1 VKLNRRTALAGAV
14 ALTAAPRA
22 FAQAFPS
29 KPLKIVVPFAAGSAT
44 DLTARGLGA
53 KLQEILKQPVVIEN
67 KPGASGQLGAS
78 AVATAPPDGYTLLMG
93 TNTTNAANP
102 ALFKKLSYDPAK
114 DFAPIM
120 RCVTGVNALVV
131 NNDVPAK
138 TVAELVDYAKKNPGK
153 LNYAEASASQRLSGE
168 MFNKLAGVK
177 IERVPYKASPQALGD
192 VAAGQVQ
199 IMFPDLPQALT
210 QIDAGRVRGLGVT
223 GPTRSSV
230 APNLPPIGDT
240 VPGYSLVYWLGG
252 GGGGG
257 GGGAGGGGGG
267 AGGGG
272 GQGRAGRRAADA
284 REPIQKTL
292 ADAIAEALK
301 DPATAKAMTQGRME
315 IAPLPLAQFAAYVK
329 EQTAWWT
336 REIKA
341 AGIEPE

>member
-1 VKLNRRTALAGAV
+1 MKLNRRSTLAGAA
-14 ALTAAPRA
+14 ALAAGSLSKAA
-22 FAQAFPS
+22 FAQAFPG
-29 KPLKIVVPFAAGSAT
+29 KPIKIVVPFAAGSAT

-53 KLQEILKQPVVIEN
+53 KLQDILKQPVVIDN

-78 AVATAPPDGYTLLMG
+78 AVATAPADGYTLLMG
-93 TNTTNAANP
+93 TNTTNAANG
-102 ALFKKLSYDPAK
+102 ALFKKLSYDPDK

-138 TVAELVDYAKKNPGK
+138 SVAELIDHAKKNPGK
-153 LNYAEASASQRLSGE
+153 LNYAEASASQRLSAE

-199 IMFPDLPQALT
+199 VMFPDLPQALT
-210 QIDAGRVRGLGVT
+210 QIEAGRVRGLATT
-223 GPTRSSV
+223 GPKRTTV
-230 APNLPPIGDT
+230 TPNLPAIAET
-240 VPGYSLVYWLGG
+240 VPGYTLVYWL
-252 GGGGG
+252 
-257 GGGAGGGGGG
+257 AVF
-267 AGGGG
+267 AP
-272 GQGRAGRRAADA
+272 AATPKDV
-284 REPIQKTL
+284 QKAL

-315 IAPLPLAQFAAYVK
+315 ISPLPLDQFAAYVK
-329 EQTAWWT
+329 SETAWWT
-336 REIKA
+336 KEIKA